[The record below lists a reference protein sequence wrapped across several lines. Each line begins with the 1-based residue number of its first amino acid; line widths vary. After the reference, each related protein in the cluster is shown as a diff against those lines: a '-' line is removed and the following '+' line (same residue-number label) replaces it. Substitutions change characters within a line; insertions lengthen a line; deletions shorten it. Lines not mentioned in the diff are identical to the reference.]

1 MALGEIIE
9 FKGNKKNSKKDNVE
23 FKGNKKGL
31 VINIKN
37 CNDFEKVKQE
47 IIQKIECAGRFFIGA
62 KIDSINSDTITDL
75 QRIELKEII
84 SSKFKIEFVEEE
96 PVFDGIYEGKTKFVR
111 TTLRSGMKI
120 EFKGN
125 VVIIGDVNPGAQIVA
140 YGNVVIMGCLRGVV
154 HAGANG
160 NKDAIVVA
168 YDLNPMQLRIE
179 NLISIAPDEEF
190 QKPNYPEIAFIKDN
204 CIVIEPYLN
213 KR

>member
-1 MALGEIIE
+1 MALGDVIE
-9 FKGNKKNSKKDNVE
+9 FKGNKRNLKTDNVE
-23 FKGNKKGL
+23 FKGSKKGL

-47 IIQKIECAGRFFIGA
+47 IVQKIECAGRFFIGA
-62 KIDSINSDTITDL
+62 KIASINSETMTDL
-75 QRIELKEII
+75 QKIELKEII
-84 SSKFKIEFVEEE
+84 SSKFQIEFVEEE
-96 PVFDGIYEGKTKFVR
+96 SVFDGINEGQTKFVKA
-111 TTLRSGMKI
+111 TLRSGMKI

-125 VVIIGDVNPGAQIVA
+125 VVVIGDVNPGAQIVA
-140 YGNVVIMGCLRGVV
+140 YGNVIIMGCLRGVV

-160 NKDAIVVA
+160 NKDAFVVA

-190 QKPNYPEIAFIKDN
+190 EKPNYPEIAFIKDN
-204 CIVIEPYLN
+204 FIVIEPYLN